1 MFDPKLRLVEI
12 FNDTQKFYETDPALI
27 AAVESSKRQTRLY
40 EAGNVPVYPDRV
52 KAGKTAVSKSR
63 TFEAAVRLAKQYP
76 GKKIAVLNFA
86 SASHPGGGVRHG
98 SRAQEESLCRCS
110 TLYPTLTQDF
120 LWKQYY
126 EVNRAARNVIH
137 TDACIYSPGIVICK
151 SDTDW
156 PERLPQA
163 DWCTVDVITCAA
175 PNLRYEP
182 ANQYN
187 PETGESVVIL
197 PDELQRIHEQRA
209 RQILAV
215 AAVNGA
221 DILVLG
227 AFGCGAFRNDPNA
240 VAKAYD
246 NVIKEHPQAFD
257 LIEFAIYCRDY
268 ESENYIAFKKFF

>member
-52 KAGKTAVSKSR
+52 KTGKTAVSKSR